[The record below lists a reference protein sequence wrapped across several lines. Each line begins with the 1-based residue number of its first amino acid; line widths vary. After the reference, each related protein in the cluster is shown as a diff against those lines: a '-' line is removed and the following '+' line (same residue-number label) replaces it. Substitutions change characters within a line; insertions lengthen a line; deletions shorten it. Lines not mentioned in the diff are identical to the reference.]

1 MITNPLNSIFIED
14 FIKESIGKGVNIK
27 FYLITESDF
36 NQILISKNSSNE
48 IEYDMDSLDDL
59 EVLSLGSQIYDVS
72 GEDISTIVNLVNK
85 ILFTAATLKA
95 SDIHI
100 EPYEIHTRVRLRI
113 DGILHK
119 VLEIPPHIH
128 TQIVNR
134 IKTMGN
140 MDINNSRKPQS
151 GSTRLK
157 VLGHTIDVRISTMP
171 SQISENVVLRLLDK
185 NAVTFELSALN
196 FSNENYKKFMELVL
210 QKEGI
215 VLITGPTGSGKST
228 TLYCAIVMLN
238 DETRAIATLENPV
251 EYNIYGIVQTQVN
264 EEIGLTFETGLRE
277 ILRQDPEVILV
288 GEIRD
293 DRTADTAVKA
303 SNTGHLVL
311 STLHTNNAV
320 SSVIRLIE
328 TGVEPFMVA
337 STLNGVVSQRL
348 LRKVCTK
355 CKTQYYLEKES
366 IYRKVLNSNNDII
379 LYKGI
384 GCKECNNTGYKGRI
398 AVHELL
404 VLDDELRNI
413 ITEKSTIKELQE
425 IAIKNGMKTIYDDA
439 LEKALQ
445 GLTTLDE
452 IHRVLHFKNL

>member
-1 MITNPLNSIFIED
+1 
-14 FIKESIGKGVNIK
+14 
-27 FYLITESDF
+27 
-36 NQILISKNSSNE
+36 
-48 IEYDMDSLDDL
+48 
-59 EVLSLGSQIYDVS
+59 
-72 GEDISTIVNLVNK
+72 
-85 ILFTAATLKA
+85 
-95 SDIHI
+95 
-100 EPYEIHTRVRLRI
+100 
-113 DGILHK
+113 
-119 VLEIPPHIH
+119 
-128 TQIVNR
+128 
-134 IKTMGN
+134 
-140 MDINNSRKPQS
+140 
-151 GSTRLK
+151 
-157 VLGHTIDVRISTMP
+157 MP

-328 TGVEPFMVA
+328 MDVEPFMVA

-366 IYRKVLNSNNDII
+366 IYRKVLNSNNNII